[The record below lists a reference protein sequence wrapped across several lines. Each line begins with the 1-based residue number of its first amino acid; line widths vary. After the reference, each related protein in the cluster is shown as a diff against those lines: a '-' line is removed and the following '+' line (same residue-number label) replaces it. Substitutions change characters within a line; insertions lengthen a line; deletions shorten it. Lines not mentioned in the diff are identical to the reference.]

1 MATTGDY
8 TKLRVIISG
17 LWKYVLE
24 ALAWSVVAAF
34 VMLLLQ
40 ARQVDRWD
48 IPGKLGILVVV
59 LLFGAAMTYLRAV
72 LFSQSRTFKSVEA
85 ESFVLKEDGTV
96 LARLARDGGPGG
108 SLTLYDV
115 SHVPIASLGATD
127 MPLESSLVLRDADG
141 RQRLRLLVDSG
152 GGASVEVFEAG
163 GTQRAVLCLNEHN
176 LARLTLSNGTDIRE
190 SLQLASSTLGS
201 HISILTKDNRTLAF
215 GDDLEGK
222 GTIRVFTEEGPLWT
236 AP

>member
-108 SLTLYDV
+108 V
-115 SHVPIASLGATD
+115 
-127 MPLESSLVLRDADG
+127 
-141 RQRLRLLVDSG
+141 
-152 GGASVEVFEAG
+152 
-163 GTQRAVLCLNEHN
+163 
-176 LARLTLSNGTDIRE
+176 
-190 SLQLASSTLGS
+190 
-201 HISILTKDNRTLAF
+201 
-215 GDDLEGK
+215 
-222 GTIRVFTEEGPLWT
+222 
-236 AP
+236 